1 MIYKRGFKVA
11 TMDDLTKSGIKILNA
26 HAKLGTLP
34 FNAKELAEFLN
45 TPELLV
51 HLGTI
56 DGKGEP
62 DDVRPTWY
70 YFDSLNDKLYV
81 GTNKKLSKMIHNLEK
96 NNKTISFC
104 IDDSR
109 PDQYKDVRGKA
120 DASSCI
126 KSKES
131 EGGQFEDETSLSSR
145 KPSLAHSITPFVVP
159 SLMER
164 RNNHIL
170 LATAICDHWGTST
183 FTAS

>member
-1 MIYKRGFKVA
+1 MA

-34 FNAKELAEFLN
+34 FNAKELAEFLS

-70 YFDSLNDKLYV
+70 YFDSLNDRLYV

-96 NNKTISFC
+96 NKTISFC

-109 PDQYKDVRGKA
+109 PDQYKGVREKA
-120 DASSCI
+120 DVSIYEDIEYITQFFEKIAVRYIQADENYLRETRKGDYVILEI
-126 KSKES
+126 KP
-131 EGGQFEDETSLSSR
+131 R
-145 KPSLAHSITPFVVP
+145 YY
-159 SLMER
+159 
-164 RNNHIL
+164 
-170 LATAICDHWGTST
+170 ST
-183 FTAS
+183 WRL